1 MRRRKITNQY
11 AEENR
16 WVFSFDFSEEECLK
30 EPGSEFRI
38 TGPMYWKDLSPKVLR
53 SQVQCIE
60 RISPQKSSD
69 HRSNVSK
76 GSLPKSP
83 QITGPMSR
91 KDLSPKVLRSQV
103 QCLER
108 ISPQKSSDHRS
119 NVSKGSLP
127 KSPPITGP
135 MSRKDLSPKFL
146 RSQVHCIERISP
158 QKSSDHRSSVSKGS
172 LPKSPPITGPMS
184 RKDLSPKVLRSQV
197 QCLERISPQKS
208 SDHRS
213 NVSKGSLPK
222 SPPTG
227 ILRTWKIQGSAKR
240 VSRVRAEK
248 ATQRSMEELY
258 RRQCGSG
265 WEIFCIESGCWL
277 VASGVCR
284 GKKWCGQI

>member
-38 TGPMYWKDLSPKVLR
+38 TGPMY
-53 SQVQCIE
+53 
-60 RISPQKSSD
+60 
-69 HRSNVSK
+69 
-76 GSLPKSP
+76 
-83 QITGPMSR
+83 R

-135 MSRKDLSPKFL
+135 MYRKDLSPKVL
-146 RSQVHCIERISP
+146 RSQVQCLERISP

-172 LPKSPPITGPMS
+172 LPKSPPITGPVS

-213 NVSKGSLPK
+213 NVSKGPLPK
-222 SPPTG
+222 SPPITG
-227 ILRTWKIQGSAKR
+227 PMSRKDLSKSPPITGP
-240 VSRVRAEK
+240 VSRKDLSPKVLLPASSEHGRSKAQQREWAEWE
-248 ATQRSMEELY
+248 QRKQLREVWRSCTVDNVEAGERYFVLNLAAD
-258 RRQCGSG
+258 
-265 WEIFCIESGCWL
+265 W
-277 VASGVCR
+277 
-284 GKKWCGQI
+284 